1 MAIPTDK
8 KSIQDIFE
16 TLTIIRK
23 GTEDDCELR
32 ASADEKVWGVKVW
45 DDPARPTYVLYS
57 GSDAKAL
64 ACDAAEY
71 DLEEED
77 EEEEEDDEE

>member
-1 MAIPTDK
+1 MEMPADK

-16 TLTIIRK
+16 TLQVIRK

-32 ASADEKVWGVKVW
+32 ASTDEKVWGVKIW
-45 DDPARPTYVLYS
+45 EDPARPTYVLYS
-57 GSDAKAL
+57 GTDAKEL

-71 DLEEED
+71 DLDEED
-77 EEEEEDDEE
+77 EEEDDEE